1 MPITDRDRRTLIIG
15 GSVVGFFVLV
25 LLIYKLFLSGGSTP
39 TEATSPVI
47 IQPTTSATPTQSP
60 SSSSSSSGGGGG
72 GVVTFAGRD
81 PYCTPQSYVSRL
93 ILLHLPVPPSA
104 YYCPGVIVPTPSVSA
119 APSGSGGPSGSTT
132 PTATQTVPTAP
143 LASSMIVGGRSVVL
157 IGTPTPAPAGRAQ
170 VEVNGQG
177 YNVAVGARFA
187 GGSFELQSVSGSCAS
202 FLYGDQ
208 AFSLCG
214 A

>member
-15 GSVVGFFVLV
+15 GSIVGFFVLV

-47 IQPTTSATPTQSP
+47 TLQPTSSATPTQSP
-60 SSSSSSSGGGGG
+60 SSNGGGG

-93 ILLHLPVPPSA
+93 ILLHLPVPPGS
-104 YYCPGVIVPTPSVSA
+104 YYCPGVIVPTPSISA
-119 APSGSGGPSGSTT
+119 GPSGSGTPSGSAT
-132 PTATQTVPTAP
+132 PTATATVPTAP
-143 LASSMIVGGRSVVL
+143 VASSTTVGGRTVVL
-157 IGTPTPAPAGRAQ
+157 IGTPTLTPAARAQ
-170 VEVNGQG
+170 VEVDGHG

-187 GGSFELQSVSGSCAS
+187 GGSFELQGVSGSCAS

-208 AFSLCG
+208 AFSLCD